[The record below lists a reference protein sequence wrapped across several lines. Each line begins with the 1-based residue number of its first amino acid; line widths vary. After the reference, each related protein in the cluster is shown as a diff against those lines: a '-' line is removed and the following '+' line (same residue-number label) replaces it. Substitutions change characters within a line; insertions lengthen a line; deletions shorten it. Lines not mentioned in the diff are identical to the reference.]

1 MTAASLA
8 LLALATTFTADAARP
23 KADLEVALTLPTFDV
38 DQAGTIDVDVDN
50 IGSRK
55 ADNVWLT
62 IVLPQTATSP
72 TVHPMGVV
80 SNLDSRCFDDHTQL
94 KCNIGRLNAGQG
106 TTVSFDM
113 ALPQSAAD
121 IDFWVSAAT
130 NSAESSSTN
139 NTDEDTAVV
148 LYPDLIVTGP
158 VQITNQ
164 HCTGQGLSAYY
175 ECTVS
180 PGSVSSHQVTLDAGG
195 TISGFPHPAYSGSW
209 GQLSDDSLW
218 FEYELSGQVR
228 LSFEGN
234 AVDGSCFE
242 GLSTFPGSPYVAP
255 YRVCL

>member
-50 IGSRK
+50 IGNRK

-80 SNLDSRCFDDHTQL
+80 SNLDSRCFDDHTLL
-94 KCNIGRLNAGQG
+94 KCNLGRLSGGAG

-121 IDFWVSAAT
+121 IDFFVSVAT
-130 NSAESSSTN
+130 NSAESSTSN
-139 NTDEDTAVV
+139 NTDDDTALV
-148 LYPDLIVTGP
+148 LYPDLIISGP

-164 HCTGQGLSAYY
+164 HCTGQGLSAFY
-175 ECTVS
+175 ECS
-180 PGSVSSHQVTLDAGG
+180 LYPSSISSHQVTLDAGG
-195 TISGFPHPAYSGSW
+195 TISGLPSVYTGSW
-209 GQLSDDSLW
+209 GQLTDDSLW
-218 FEYELSGQVR
+218 FEYELMGQVR